1 MFVAVQVTSA
11 KIVTNAKT
19 PGAKCYGFVTM
30 MSSEDATKCI
40 SQLNHTELHGR
51 MIQVE
56 KVRLS
61 LCVPGVAVMGSKRL
75 VHV

>member
-1 MFVAVQVTSA
+1 MCCVQVTSA

-56 KVRLS
+56 KVSLLVNICGS
-61 LCVPGVAVMGSKRL
+61 LCR
-75 VHV
+75 

>member
-1 MFVAVQVTSA
+1 MSA

-30 MSSEDATKCI
+30 MSSEDASKCI
-40 SQLNHTELHGR
+40 AQLNHTELHGR

-56 KVRLS
+56 KVRWIPFFPTFVSTDL
-61 LCVPGVAVMGSKRL
+61 LDLTLK
-75 VHV
+75 

>member
-1 MFVAVQVTSA
+1 MLWCLQVTSA

-56 KVRLS
+56 KVS
-61 LCVPGVAVMGSKRL
+61 IQPP
-75 VHV
+75 